1 MVLAAGL
8 RLGPSRT
15 SPKHGIDYWPQS
27 ANIVQASEVGKDYG
41 CYGWNSGQVPISEL
55 RIQC

>member
-41 CYGWNSGQVPISEL
+41 CY
-55 RIQC
+55 